1 MLEIKQGTSQDAS
14 ALSELIFLS
23 APKLLPYLFGSEAQ
37 AKHYLSQAC
46 AQDDGQYS
54 ANRHSVVSNSENLI
68 GSISLWHNQM
78 PQAFHDGTIKSL
90 AYHLNTSQ
98 LSHIVRV
105 NETLRELFTPP
116 AADELCI
123 GHLAVDEQWRGQKI
137 GSKLISFALGQ
148 AKSMGKTK
156 LILDVEEGNS
166 EALHFYEKWH
176 FSSAGTKPFLP
187 TTQRYLR
194 MEKVVDDNDA

>member
-1 MLEIKQGTSQDAS
+1 
-14 ALSELIFLS
+14 
-23 APKLLPYLFGSEAQ
+23 
-37 AKHYLSQAC
+37 
-46 AQDDGQYS
+46 
-54 ANRHSVVSNSENLI
+54 
-68 GSISLWHNQM
+68 M

-98 LSHIVRV
+98 L
-105 NETLRELFTPP
+105 
-116 AADELCI
+116 
-123 GHLAVDEQWRGQKI
+123 
-137 GSKLISFALGQ
+137 
-148 AKSMGKTK
+148 GKTK